1 MRLNLILQSLQALC
15 LLVVALAAGP
25 AGAQGEFA
33 PVARV
38 DDRVVTRHEVDQRA
52 RFFTL
57 LRAPGDPREL
67 ALERLIEERL
77 QLAAADADGITV
89 SPEAIEAGMA
99 EFAARA
105 NLSVEEFIAALAQA
119 GVQET
124 TFRDFVAAGVAWREV
139 VRARFAPEASVT
151 EAEVDRALAT
161 TAPGTDDR
169 VLLSEILLPAGTP
182 ESRRA
187 SLERARRIAAE
198 IDSLEDFVDAA
209 HRVSSAASRS
219 QGGARDW
226 IRVSAL
232 PPEVQ
237 AEVARLQ
244 PGQVTRPIQGEA
256 TVALFFLR
264 ERDVPQGGETG
275 VPTLDY
281 VTFGVPGG
289 DLARILADVQTCEEV
304 FALARAGR
312 AGDPQRQ
319 TVPVAQV
326 PSGAAQVLAGL
337 DAGEIAPLPAGG
349 AVMLCARTLGIN
361 PEAARGEVRAQ
372 LLNQQV
378 AAQAAQYLAELRSR
392 AIIQILE

>member
-1 MRLNLILQSLQALC
+1 MRMTLIPRGLRVLC
-15 LLVVALAAGP
+15 VAIATLAGGP
-25 AGAQGEFA
+25 ALAQGEFA

-67 ALERLIEERL
+67 ALDRLIEERL
-77 QLAAADADGITV
+77 QLAAADADGIAV
-89 SPEAIEAGMA
+89 SDAAVEAGMA

-105 NLSVEEFIAALAQA
+105 NLSAEEFVAALAQA

-124 TFRDFVAAGVAWREV
+124 TFRDFVAVGVAWREV
-139 VRARFAPEASVT
+139 VRARFAPQAAVT
-151 EAEVDRALAT
+151 DAEIDRALAT
-161 TAPGTDDR
+161 TPPGTDDR

-187 SLERARRIAAE
+187 SLERARRISAE
-198 IDSLEDFVDAA
+198 VASVEDFADAA
-209 HRVSSAASRS
+209 HRVSSAASRA

-226 IRVSAL
+226 VRVTAL

-244 PGQVTRPIQGEA
+244 PGQMTRPIESEDA
-256 TVALFFLR
+256 VALFFLR
-264 ERDVPQGGETG
+264 ERDVPQGGESG

-281 VTFGVPGG
+281 LTFAATGAN
-289 DLARILADVQTCEEV
+289 LARITTEVQTCEEV
-304 FALARAGR
+304 FAEARAGR
-312 AGDPQRQ
+312 AANPQRQ
-319 TVPVAQV
+319 AVPVAQV
-326 PSGAAQVLAGL
+326 PGPVAQVLAGL
-337 DAGEIAPLPAGG
+337 DAGEIAVLPGGG

-361 PEAARGEVRAQ
+361 FDAARAEVRSQ